1 MGDSVLSSDPTVTRP
16 TEAAVQTAAA
26 PLGLRLWFGVF
37 LSWMA
42 GLFAIAL
49 LMFGRYEAG
58 DTAALGLW
66 ILALTGFYVSLCNSL
81 LPLPT
86 AWIILLAASDDVR
99 LFDSALLRIAVVALL
114 GGTATMIANLNEY
127 HLLRYLFRAR
137 LGARLRGTRT
147 YRWAVRWFD
156 VAPLQTLTLFA
167 FLPIPVDVV
176 RWLAILRGYSRLR
189 FAVAYWLGRTPRYA
203 LLAGLAVAV
212 HLGAWEIFL
221 IQVAIVLLLGM
232 RLIWTALRRRATAP
246 RLERTGQ
253 SREVT
258 QSG

>member
-1 MGDSVLSSDPTVTRP
+1 MDDSVVSSDPALTRP
-16 TEAAVQTAAA
+16 TCAVRPQIVA
-26 PLGLRLWFGVF
+26 PRGLRLWFGAF
-37 LSWMA
+37 LVWMV

-99 LFDSALLRIAVVALL
+99 LFDSAALRIAAVAVL

-137 LGARLRGTRT
+137 LGARLRGTRA

-156 VAPLQTLTLFA
+156 AAPLQTLTLFA

-189 FAVAYWLGRTPRYA
+189 FAIAYWLGRTPRYA

-212 HLGAWEIFL
+212 HLGAWEIAL
-221 IQVAIVLLLGM
+221 IQVAIILLLGA
-232 RLIWTALRRRATAP
+232 RLIWTAHQRI
-246 RLERTGQ
+246 TGAAG
-253 SREVT
+253 STPSSGVREQT
-258 QSG
+258 PSA